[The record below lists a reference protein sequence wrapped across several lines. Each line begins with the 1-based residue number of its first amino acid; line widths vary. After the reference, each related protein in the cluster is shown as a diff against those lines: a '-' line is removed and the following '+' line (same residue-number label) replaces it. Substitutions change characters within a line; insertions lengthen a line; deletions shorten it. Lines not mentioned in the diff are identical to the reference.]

1 MSRIRQAIKRHL
13 DNMPNYTCLQTVE
26 RYQKFPGAE
35 QESLIDVLRLEVG
48 YVAGKEI
55 FGWPGSSQFEDSEL
69 RSLVTTGAFST
80 GEFTL
85 HARSIFLGDGTM
97 FRGGGEVDLE
107 GQRVLRFDYV
117 TPNLRSG
124 YELRNPKKNIG
135 AVVAYHGSIWARKDN
150 FELLRISI
158 ETDDI
163 PPEIEIRNASNL
175 MEYQT
180 LKIGSTDALL
190 PLRSVIRLIDDT
202 GRLAIN
208 RTRLSRCKQYSG
220 ESTLSFEDVSDSTAS
235 GPKASRELVFEP
247 YTEIELALEQEIA
260 HGEHAVGDAIKAT
273 LRRDIKVGKKV
284 LAEKGSIAKG
294 RILRLEHYA
303 PGNES
308 IFNVTLQF
316 DELIGADWNSSL
328 RLRLVRAESP
338 AGPPPGAT
346 VQDKVVREYTV
357 LDTDTNGFLVYRKH
371 LKLPRG
377 FTTIWQTQK

>member
-124 YELRNPKKNIG
+124 YKLRNPEKNIG

-163 PPEIEIRNASNL
+163 PP
-175 MEYQT
+175 
-180 LKIGSTDALL
+180 
-190 PLRSVIRLIDDT
+190 
-202 GRLAIN
+202 
-208 RTRLSRCKQYSG
+208 
-220 ESTLSFEDVSDSTAS
+220 
-235 GPKASRELVFEP
+235 
-247 YTEIELALEQEIA
+247 
-260 HGEHAVGDAIKAT
+260 
-273 LRRDIKVGKKV
+273 
-284 LAEKGSIAKG
+284 
-294 RILRLEHYA
+294 
-303 PGNES
+303 
-308 IFNVTLQF
+308 
-316 DELIGADWNSSL
+316 
-328 RLRLVRAESP
+328 
-338 AGPPPGAT
+338 
-346 VQDKVVREYTV
+346 
-357 LDTDTNGFLVYRKH
+357 
-371 LKLPRG
+371 
-377 FTTIWQTQK
+377 